1 MACKNCN
8 KDKELMGN
16 GLCKECRDKEFDAFY
31 GLDEGTIIPTDP
43 NAFAESLITGNA
55 TYKIEGTMIGEESV
69 IFFGKHNRVAF
80 TIVDGKLDIEVTG
93 EITEAAKMFL
103 DKVKGMMIK

>member
-1 MACKNCN
+1 MVCNSCKKENDNLHLHNDVYICRNCYWTSGPDTIN
-8 KDKELMGN
+8 EYLMTN
-16 GLCKECRDKEFDAFY
+16 
-31 GLDEGTIIPTDP
+31 
-43 NAFAESLITGNA
+43 NS

-69 IFFGKHNRVAF
+69 IFFGKENRVAF